1 MKLRN
6 RGSRTRIVI
15 LPKAKTS
22 ICRRTIRGS
31 AFIASQFRGRRFSSG
46 QFEDISGV
54 GRVIEV
60 AVEPPLF
67 EGVIGE
73 GRYWSVVV
81 WEGLEGDVEAPHGG
95 GEYR

>member
-1 MKLRN
+1 M
-6 RGSRTRIVI
+6 
-15 LPKAKTS
+15 
-22 ICRRTIRGS
+22 
-31 AFIASQFRGRRFSSG
+31 
-46 QFEDISGV
+46 
-54 GRVIEV
+54 

-73 GRYWSVVV
+73 GCYWSVVV